1 MLKRNFEISLYS
13 ILIWTLL
20 MGTIDPT
27 NGKLRGIINPADGS
41 MIKFVISLLIW
52 LSFFSAFIYAIKK
65 YNLIKK
71 NIPPS
76 ILLVFLFLST
86 WNIINIFRSFMEGT
100 ATLKTMFGNSFTSL
114 SLLIPVAMV
123 FGIFH
128 TNLRSFRK
136 ILFSF
141 LTIGLLVSPLGI
153 PFLLSQNF
161 FFFSIYFILIFGTIF
176 LIPTLFYETILHK
189 LIIVSSC
196 LIMIILV
203 TPDVRAN
210 FLRVILLLLTAI
222 CIYLYQKL
230 HLKIILKLSFV
241 MLVIPF
247 YLLYIGY
254 KSETSIFQAISKY
267 SDSNET
273 FDTRTFLYQEVLL
286 DLKNTNSLIAGKG
299 ANGSYFSEYFLTHPG
314 DSDTRLTVEVG
325 ILTILL
331 KGGIIAVILNIYL
344 FIYAI
349 YLSLFRSNNY
359 YAIAM
364 GYFLLIHVILLFIE
378 NIVSYSLY
386 NFIVWFCVGLCL
398 NNHFR
403 TLTSDQIT
411 ILINGNAIYYENIE

>member
-1 MLKRNFEISLYS
+1 
-13 ILIWTLL
+13 

-27 NGKLRGIINPADGS
+27 NGKQRGIINPTDGS
-41 MIKFVISLLIW
+41 IIKVAITLLIW
-52 LSFFSAFIYAIKK
+52 VSFFSAFIYAIKK

-71 NIPPS
+71 NIPLS
-76 ILLVFLFLST
+76 TLLVYLFLCA
-86 WNIINIFRSFMEGT
+86 WNIINIFRGMMEGT
-100 ATLKTMFGNSFTSL
+100 TTFNTMFGNSFTSL
-114 SLLIPVAMV
+114 SLLIPIVMV
-123 FGIFH
+123 FGVFE

-141 LTIGLLVSPLGI
+141 LTLGLLVSPIAI

-161 FFFSIYFILIFGTIF
+161 FFFSIYFVLIFGTIF
-176 LIPTLFYETILHK
+176 LIPTLFYETIIHK

-196 LIMIILV
+196 LIMIIIV

-210 FLRVILLLLTAI
+210 LIRVMLLLLTAI
-222 CIYLYQKL
+222 CIYLDQKL
-230 HLKIILKLSFV
+230 NLKIILKLSFV

-254 KSETSIFQAISKY
+254 KSETSIFQSISRY
-267 SDSNET
+267 SDSNLT

-299 ANGSYFSEYFLTHPG
+299 ANASYFSEYFSTHPG
-314 DSDTRLTVEVG
+314 DSDTRVTVEVG
-325 ILTILL
+325 ILAILL
-331 KGGIIAVILNIYL
+331 KGGIIAVILNISL
-344 FIYAI
+344 FVYAI
-349 YLSLFRSNNY
+349 YLSFFRSNNY

-386 NFIVWFCVGLCL
+386 NYIVWFCLGLCL
-398 NNHFR
+398 NKHFR
-403 TLTSDQIT
+403 TLTYDQLT
-411 ILINGNAIYYENIE
+411 ILINGNPMYYENLE